1 MGKPGENDA
10 EIHSILSQYNL
21 PVHFPEPVEMEANSV
36 SKDIDQN
43 ELKKRTDFRDVLTF
57 TIDPEDAKDFDDAIS
72 LRKSKNDLW
81 EVGVHIADVSH
92 YVKPNSLLDQEA
104 YKRGNS
110 VYLVDRVVHASEVL
124 SNGLCSLRPNEE
136 KYAFLLFLNY
146 LNMEKLTRV
155 VWENRHFIQPQIYLC
170 RGPRTHTVRK
180 WRFGSF
186 SSR

>member
-1 MGKPGENDA
+1 M
-10 EIHSILSQYNL
+10 
-21 PVHFPEPVEMEANSV
+21 
-36 SKDIDQN
+36 
-43 ELKKRTDFRDVLTF
+43 LTF

-110 VYLVDRVVHASEVL
+110 VYLVDRVVPMLPEVL

-136 KYAFLLFLNY
+136 KYAFSAVFELSEHGKISKEWFG
-146 LNMEKLTRV
+146 K
-155 VWENRHFIQPQIYLC
+155 
-170 RGPRTHTVRK
+170 TVILSKVLKSLR
-180 WRFGSF
+180 
-186 SSR
+186 